1 VYFAPMALLRGQQ
14 LEASGGPRELALR
27 EYQRYLRLRKDA
39 EPELLAEIKLAHD
52 RVQALTNP

>member
-1 VYFAPMALLRGQQ
+1 
-14 LEASGGPRELALR
+14 LR